1 MKKFIILCAILFS
14 WALHADTAVN
24 QLNQFDF
31 FLCPFKRGM
40 EICKEKGFT
49 HFLVKKI
56 TYEDQYGQSLVFKG
70 LSDSKADA
78 VISETITKK
87 FDPPLGTLTVEC
99 ELLFFKNE
107 PLAIDSSKYLLHFLN
122 PVRKSSVLKEEAT
135 TIKKTQSLEES
146 LQMTQAIAFTDPL
159 EDSIALDQ
167 LTQFACALMLPFRT
181 ILPRTFVHSS
191 KYFLV
196 KKIAYRDERGQ
207 SFVFNGV
214 PDVEGGL
221 LVVDTTTEEYEPPV
235 GTITV
240 ESEIFY
246 FDNLPSQPLVVDI
259 LKWLKKDQTT
269 D

>member
-1 MKKFIILCAILFS
+1 MKKFIIICAILFS

-31 FLCPFKRGM
+31 FLRPFKRGM

-70 LSDSKADA
+70 ISDSKADT
-78 VISETITKK
+78 VISETITEK
-87 FDPPLGTLTVEC
+87 FDPPLGMLTVEC
-99 ELLFFKNE
+99 EFLFFKNE
-107 PLAIDSSKYLLHFLN
+107 PLAIDSSKYPLNFLN
-122 PVRKSSVLKEEAT
+122 AVRKSSVLKEEAT
-135 TIKKTQSLEES
+135 PIKKPQSLEES
-146 LQMTQAIAFTDPL
+146 AQMTQPIAFTDPL
-159 EDSIALDQ
+159 EDPIALDQ
-167 LTQFACALMLPFRT
+167 LTQFAGALMLPFRT
-181 ILPRTFVHSS
+181 ILPRTLLLSS
-191 KYFLV
+191 NYFLV
-196 KKIAYRDERGQ
+196 KKIAYRDEYGQ
-207 SFVFNGV
+207 SLVFKGV

-221 LVVDTTTEEYEPPV
+221 LVVDTTTEEYKPPV

-259 LKWLKKDQTT
+259 WKWLRKDKPT

>member
-1 MKKFIILCAILFS
+1 MKKFIIICVILFS
-14 WALHADTAVN
+14 WALHAETTVN

-31 FLCPFKRGM
+31 FLRPFKRGM

-78 VISETITKK
+78 VISETITEK
-87 FDPPLGTLTVEC
+87 FDPPLGTLTVKC
-99 ELLFFKNE
+99 ELLFFNNE
-107 PLAIDSSKYLLHFLN
+107 PLAIDSNKYTLYFLN
-122 PVRKSSVLKEEAT
+122 DVRKLSILKEET
-135 TIKKTQSLEES
+135 TPVKKTQSLEES
-146 LQMTQAIAFTDPL
+146 VQMTQTTAFTDSL
-159 EDSIALDQ
+159 EDPIALDQ
-167 LTQFACALMLPFRT
+167 LTQFASILILPFQT
-181 ILPRTFVHSS
+181 ILPRSLLYSS
-191 KYFLV
+191 NYFLV

-207 SFVFNGV
+207 SLVFRGV

-221 LVVDTTTEEYEPPV
+221 LVVDTTTEEYQPPI

-240 ESEIFY
+240 ESEILY

-259 LKWLKKDQTT
+259 WKWLGKNKTT